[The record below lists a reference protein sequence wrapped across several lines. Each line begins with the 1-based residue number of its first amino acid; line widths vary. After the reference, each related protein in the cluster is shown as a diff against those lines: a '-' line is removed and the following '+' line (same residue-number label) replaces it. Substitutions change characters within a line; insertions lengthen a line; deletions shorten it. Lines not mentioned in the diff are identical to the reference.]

1 MSKKVGPRGKQL
13 FKEWEG
19 LETQAYPDAGGAL
32 SIGIG
37 HLLTRSELTSGKIV
51 INGQA
56 VYYRDGLSEAHCW
69 ELLEQD
75 LDTAEGAV
83 NEAVNVPLN
92 QNQFD
97 ALVSFAFNV
106 GNGAFHGSTLLK
118 LLNQGQHDQVPAQL
132 ERWTRIHGQVV
143 AGLVNRRRKEIEL
156 WNSPEEA

>member
-1 MSKKVGPRGKQL
+1 
-13 FKEWEG
+13 
-19 LETQAYPDAGGAL
+19 
-32 SIGIG
+32 
-37 HLLTRSELTSGKIV
+37 
-51 INGQA
+51 
-56 VYYRDGLSEAHCW
+56 VYYRDGLSEAQCW
-69 ELLEQD
+69 GLLEQD
-75 LDTAEGAV
+75 LDAAEGAV

-132 ERWTRIHGQVV
+132 ERWTRINGQVV
-143 AGLVNRRRKEIEL
+143 TGLVNRRRQEIEL